1 MEKFI
6 KTPGRDPFIKTENES
21 AIAMFGHLNALVDAI
36 NELEQSGGGGG
47 GGNPVSI
54 WGGSGGATE
63 FTSAVQKIT
72 FTGNGLTVSSPILN
86 EVIVNVPPFNINNIS
101 VNSITLNKLEQ
112 IASQRL
118 LGRYSSGTGDVQTIT
133 LGTGLTLSGL
143 GVLTASG
150 ASYNFLSPLSLSG
163 IDVSLSNSGVTA
175 GTYGQGSSSID
186 NSIPRITVDVFG
198 RITGVTAQTI
208 QKVGLTTG
216 TISTPPA
223 TANDIVNK
231 QYVDNLLQGLSPK
244 QSVKAATT
252 ANISLVGSQTID
264 GVSVTTGNRVLVKDQ
279 NSALGNGI
287 YVVGSPWVRAS
298 DMNIWSEVPAAY
310 VFVEQGTNNRDTG
323 WVCTSDAGGTIDST
337 AINWVRFT
345 GATINSY
352 TGLAGDISINAS
364 NVISL
369 ATVSGL
375 TAGSY
380 GTSTNVSQITVDGK
394 GRVTSAVNTPINIPL
409 SQTTGILP
417 VSQGG
422 TGFGGS
428 TYTVGQILYA
438 SANNSLARLTI
449 GDQDQVLT
457 VSSSGIP
464 QWSDA
469 PTGFTNPMT
478 TAGDIIYRN
487 GLNATTRLGTGGI
500 PSNGRFLRVNASGI
514 PEWQTV
520 SLLTNPM
527 STLGDMIVGGAL
539 GVPAV
544 LAASTATL
552 GEVLTWTAG
561 GPAWQT
567 ATGGVTSV
575 SGGTTGLTTSPS
587 TGAVVL
593 SGKLNEVNGGT
604 GQDSYVK
611 GDILIADGTNSL
623 TKLTVSTTLNQVLT
637 SDSSTAT
644 GVKWA
649 TPTGGMSNPMTTTG
663 DIIYGST
670 TGSPSTPARLAPNTA
685 ATDRFLRSN
694 SSVSGGIPS
703 WEAVPIQKTVV
714 SFVIDGYGGPLTGS
728 TPTTVFVA
736 NIPFGA
742 SYDSFTIQGDSAPSG
757 TNGTNT
763 VTLAVNGMSTSIT
776 GSTIS
781 SNDTTPVINI
791 PSTGGSLTFSLTVTG
806 PSVATT
812 KLFVNLTG
820 TRS

>member
-54 WGGSGGATE
+54 WGGPGGATE

-86 EVIVNVPPFNINNIS
+86 EIIVNVPPFNINNIS
-101 VNSITLNKLEQ
+101 VNSIDLNKLKD
-112 IASQRL
+112 ISSQRL
-118 LGRYSSGTGDVQTIT
+118 LGRYQPGVGSVETIT
-133 LGTGLTLSGL
+133 LGTGLTLSGA

-150 ASYNFLSPLSLSG
+150 ATYNFDTSFNVTAG
-163 IDVSLSNSGVTA
+163 NDVSLSNTGVTA
-175 GTYGQGSSSID
+175 GIYGQGLSSID
-186 NSIPRITVDVFG
+186 NAIPRITVDAKG
-198 RITGVTAQTI
+198 RVTNVQAQTI

-216 TISTPPA
+216 TISTAPA

-279 NSALGNGI
+279 NSPAGNGI

-298 DMNIWSEVPAAY
+298 DMNIWTEVPAAY

-345 GATINSY
+345 GTSVNSY

-369 ATVSGL
+369 ATIPGL
-375 TAGSY
+375 SATSY
-380 GTSTNVSQITVDGK
+380 GTSTNVSQITVDSK

-428 TYTVGQILYA
+428 TYTLGQILYA
-438 SANNSLARLTI
+438 SANNSLARLNI
-449 GDQDQVLT
+449 GSQGEVLT

-464 QWSDA
+464 QWLPA
-469 PTGFTNPMT
+469 PTGFTNPLT
-478 TAGDIIYRN
+478 TTGDILYRSSSS
-487 GLNATTRLGTGGI
+487 AAARLPIGSLGQFLRVSGGI
-500 PSNGRFLRVNASGI
+500 PTW
-514 PEWQTV
+514 ETV
-520 SLLTNPM
+520 SFLSNPM
-527 STLGDMIVGGAL
+527 SALGDMIVGGTVVG
-539 GVPAV
+539 GVATPTRLAPA
-544 LAASTATL
+544 TTN
-552 GEVLTWTAG
+552 GHVLTYTSG
-561 GPAWQT
+561 GPAWQA

-575 SGGTTGLTTSPS
+575 SGGSTGLTATPS
-587 TGAVVL
+587 TGPVVL
-593 SGKLNEVNGGT
+593 TGTLNEVSGGT
-604 GQDSYVK
+604 GLSSYAK
-611 GDILIADGTNSL
+611 GDILIADGVNSL
-623 TKLTVSTTLNQVLT
+623 TKLTVSSTANQVLT
-637 SDSSTAT
+637 SDPSTTT

-670 TGSPSTPARLAPNTA
+670 TGSPSTPARLAPNTT

-694 SSVSGGIPS
+694 SSVNGGIPS

-728 TPTTVFVA
+728 TTTVFVA

-742 SYDSFTIQGDSAPSG
+742 SYNSFTIQGDSAPSG

-763 VTLAVNGMSTSIT
+763 VTLAVNGTSTSIT

-781 SNDTTPVINI
+781 SNVTTPVINI
-791 PSTGGSLTFSLTVTG
+791 PSTGGTLTFSLTVTG

>member
-1 MEKFI
+1 MEKFV
-6 KTPGRDPFIKTENES
+6 KTPGRDPFIKFEADS

-36 NELEQSGGGGG
+36 NSNSGGGGG

-54 WGGSGGATE
+54 FGGPGGATE

-72 FTGNGLTVSSPILN
+72 FTGNGLTVSSSILN

-133 LGTGLTLSGL
+133 LGTGLTLSGA

-150 ASYNFLSPLSLSG
+150 ASYNFDTSFNVTSG
-163 IDVSLSNSGVTA
+163 NDVSLSNTGVTA
-175 GTYGQGSSSID
+175 TTYGQGLSSVN
-186 NSIPRITVDVFG
+186 NSIPRITVDAKG
-198 RITGVTAQTI
+198 RVTYVEAQTI

-279 NSALGNGI
+279 NSAAGNGI

-345 GATINSY
+345 GTSVNSY
-352 TGLAGDISINAS
+352 TGLAGDININAS

-369 ATVSGL
+369 ATIPGL
-375 TAGSY
+375 SATSY
-380 GTSTNVSQITVDGK
+380 GTSTNVSQITLDSK

-438 SANNSLARLTI
+438 SANNSLARLNI
-449 GDQDQVLT
+449 GAQSEVLT
-457 VSSSGIP
+457 VNSSGIP
-464 QWSDA
+464 QWLPA
-469 PTGFTNPMT
+469 PTGFTNPLT
-478 TAGDIIYRN
+478 TTGDILYRS
-487 GLNATTRLGTGGI
+487 ASVAAARLPIGSLGQFLRVSGGI
-500 PSNGRFLRVNASGI
+500 PTW
-514 PEWQTV
+514 ETV
-520 SLLTNPM
+520 SFLSNPM
-527 STLGDMIVGGAL
+527 SALGDMIVGGAL

-575 SGGTTGLTTSPS
+575 SAGTTGLLPS
-587 TGAVVL
+587 SATTGAITL
-593 SGKLNEVNGGT
+593 SGTLNAANGGT
-604 GQDSYVK
+604 GQTTYSK
-611 GDILIADGTNSL
+611 GEILVGNAGG
-623 TKLTVSTTLNQVLT
+623 TLNKLAPSTNAGDVLKIN
-637 SDSSTAT
+637 SATAT
-644 GVKWA
+644 GLEWG

-670 TGSPSTPARLAPNTA
+670 TGSPSTPARLAPNATA
-685 ATDRFLRSN
+685 TNKFLRSKSDVN
-694 SSVSGGIPS
+694 GGIPS
-703 WEAVPIQKTVV
+703 WESVPIQNTVV
-714 SFVIDGYGGPLTGS
+714 SFVIDGYGGPLTGTS
-728 TPTTVFVA
+728 TTVFVA
-736 NIPFGA
+736 TIPFA
-742 SYDSFTIQGDSAPSG
+742 ATYSTFTVQGDFAPGAGNNVTLSVNSTFSSVLTTSTSG
-757 TNGTNT
+757 TTTGGPITFVTNGT
-763 VTLAVNGMSTSIT
+763 
-776 GSTIS
+776 
-781 SNDTTPVINI
+781 
-791 PSTGGSLTFSLTVTG
+791 LTFVLTVTG
-806 PSVATT
+806 TTVATT